1 MHVEFV
7 EFAVFAMVSVLLV
20 AELALFFALGFLT
33 GKSKAFDP
41 PVLGFA
47 CAIVVLSGF
56 SGVFLYVVRDDTS
69 LLPMAAIAAVW
80 AVGMGV
86 GRIFRKGS

>member
-1 MHVEFV
+1 MYV
-7 EFAVFAMVSVLLV
+7 EFAIYAMVSVLLV

-41 PVLGFA
+41 LVLGCA
-47 CAIVVLSGF
+47 SAIVFLSGV
-56 SGVFLYVVRDDTS
+56 SGVFLYVVRDNTT

-80 AVGMGV
+80 ALGLGV
-86 GRIFRKGS
+86 GRIFRAK